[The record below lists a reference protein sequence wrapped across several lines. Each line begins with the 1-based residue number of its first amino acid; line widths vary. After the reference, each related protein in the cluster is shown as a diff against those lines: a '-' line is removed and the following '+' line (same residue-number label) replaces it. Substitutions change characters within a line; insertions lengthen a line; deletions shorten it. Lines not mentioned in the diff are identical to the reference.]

1 MDRLTTRQEL
11 YIYLRYLEKELD
23 DVQQLASNSQ
33 HRALYAYE
41 LTKEIQKTQA
51 AINAT
56 GPTTGTPEPQNPIIP
71 K

>member
-1 MDRLTTRQEL
+1 MELPTTRHELQAYLYRLEQEM
-11 YIYLRYLEKELD
+11 D
-23 DVQQLASNSQ
+23 DLQQFATNPL
-33 HRALYAYE
+33 HRALYASE
-41 LTKEIQKTQA
+41 LSKAIDETQA